1 MDQND
6 VPRGPA
12 GEPWTDH
19 LSGGLSLRLPE
30 RWTVPEGFSTTPGSH
45 GVWTDQPGGAT
56 GRRDGGFTANAVLTS
71 NHFTGTVT
79 QLSTVLMAAVTVT
92 QAMPQFLAVDELDP
106 LRHGG
111 LTGRRLEYTYAAD
124 RHLVHVV
131 QYAFLLS
138 GAAVVLTLSCA
149 EAEIA
154 EWDAAFRRIAESVA
168 VDPAGLSEWAGPEF
182 AFTPD
187 REPAL
192 EEFASVRGQ
201 RPLERLG
208 QLAELQPYRSAA
220 PWLGAEEVRLLER
233 LSATT
238 SVSQDA
244 GRVRIT
250 GGLGRLEIGAAGP
263 ELDRLVTQGLAESEG
278 RLTEQGAVFTAAWRQ
293 TTASFRITA
302 QTEARN
308 SMYQMWFGSRG
319 EALVLAGP
327 AVTTQADDDAPAG
340 ALRPELLDQA
350 EAAHD
355 VAAWLGLSPAW
366 GLDVGTAPLDRGAVL
381 ARIDARTAPPETAS
395 PELVR
400 VWEEP
405 WLVWTVQPADDRPPV
420 TYLRAGIHGQYRMVA
435 TGEGIILE
443 ATATRNV
450 YRDLVIRLVPEGM
463 DRSAVQA

>member
-1 MDQND
+1 MNHPGNPHHFSGAMWRAEQ
-6 VPRGPA
+6 
-12 GEPWTDH
+12 
-19 LSGGLSLRLPE
+19 SGGVTVSFPAEWTLLE
-30 RWTVPEGFSTTPGSH
+30 RFTVARGSH
-45 GVWTDQPGGAT
+45 GVWTEQSSADGAGT
-56 GRRDGGFTANAVLTS
+56 AGFIANAVLTS
-71 NHFTGTVT
+71 NRFEGTVT

-92 QAMPQFLAVDELDP
+92 QAMPRFLAVDELDP
-106 LRHGG
+106 FRHGG

-131 QYAFLLS
+131 QYAFLVS
-138 GAAVVLTLSCA
+138 GASVVLTLSCA

-154 EWDAAFRRIAESVA
+154 EWDARFRRIAESVA
-168 VDPAGLSEWAGPEF
+168 VDPADLNEWIGPEF
-182 AFTPD
+182 SFTPD

-192 EEFASVRGQ
+192 EEFVSVRGQ

-208 QLAELQPYRSAA
+208 QLAKRQPYRSAA
-220 PWLGAEEVRLLER
+220 PWLGAEEIRLLER

-238 SVSQDA
+238 TMAPDS
-244 GRVRIT
+244 GGIRIT

-263 ELDRLVTQGLAESEG
+263 ELSRLVQNGLAEAGG
-278 RLTEQGAVFTAAWRQ
+278 RLTEQGVVFTAAWRD
-293 TTASFRITA
+293 TAASFRITA

-308 SMYQMWFGSRG
+308 SMYQMWFGQRG

-327 AVTTQADDDAPAG
+327 SLTTDVDDDAPAG

-366 GLDVGTAPLDRGAVL
+366 NLDVGTAPLDRGAVL
-381 ARIDARTAPPETAS
+381 ARIDARTAPPEAAS

-405 WLVWTVQPADDRPPV
+405 WLVWTIDHADERPPSD
-420 TYLRAGIHGQYRMVA
+420 LPAGGDSRPVPHGVHR
-435 TGEGIILE
+435 GGDHPGGHRHPE
-443 ATATRNV
+443 
-450 YRDLVIRLVPEGM
+450 RLP
-463 DRSAVQA
+463 

>member
-1 MDQND
+1 M
-6 VPRGPA
+6 
-12 GEPWTDH
+12 WTD
-19 LSGGLSLRLPE
+19 LSVGTIGG
-30 RWTVPEGFSTTPGSH
+30 
-45 GVWTDQPGGAT
+45 GG
-56 GRRDGGFTANAVLTS
+56 GGFTANAVLTS
-71 NHFTGTVT
+71 NRFEGTVP
-79 QLSTVLMAAVTVT
+79 QLSTVLMAAVTVI
-92 QAMPQFLAVDELDP
+92 QAMPQVLAVDELDP
-106 LRHGG
+106 VRHGG
-111 LTGRRLEYTYAAD
+111 LSGRRLEYTYAAD

-149 EAEIA
+149 EAEMA
-154 EWDAAFRRIAESVA
+154 EWDASFRRIAESVA
-168 VDPAGLSEWAGPEF
+168 VDPAGLNECAGPEF

-208 QLAELQPYRSAA
+208 QLAERQPYRSAA

-238 SVSQDA
+238 SVAQDA
-244 GRVRIT
+244 DGVRIT

-263 ELDRLVTQGLAESEG
+263 ELDRLVAQGLAESEG

-308 SMYQMWFGSRG
+308 SMYQMWFGSRD

-327 AVTTQADDDAPAG
+327 SLTTAADNDAPVG

-350 EAAHD
+350 EATHD
-355 VAAWLGLSPAW
+355 VVAWLGLSPAW
-366 GLDVGTAPLDRGAVL
+366 GLDVGAAPLDRDAVL
-381 ARIDARTAPPETAS
+381 ARIDARTAPPEASS

-405 WLVWTVQPADDRPPV
+405 WLVWTVQPADDRAPV

-450 YRDLVIRLVPEGM
+450 YRDLLVRLAPEGLE
-463 DRSAVQA
+463 RSAVQA